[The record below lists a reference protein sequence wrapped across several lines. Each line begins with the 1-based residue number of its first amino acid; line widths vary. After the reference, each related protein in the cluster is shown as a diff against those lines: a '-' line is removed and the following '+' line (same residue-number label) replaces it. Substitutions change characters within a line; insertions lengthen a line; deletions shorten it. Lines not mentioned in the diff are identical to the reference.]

1 MEEKKETNNQE
12 SLNND
17 LTQDDILRCPNC
29 NLICFLYLKYKK
41 EQPIIEFKCENGHN
55 GDILLINYMKDYN
68 KFSLSQEKC
77 KECGKNQNEIKVDYV
92 YCYNCCKFICNL
104 CILNHLTK
112 NKHKIIDFQKFDS
125 LCKLHFNTF
134 SWFCDDCQKNICCY
148 CKPTHKNHNL
158 VDLIEIDFTEELKKK
173 LKEEMKDLEF
183 KIQNLDDKKQKIISM
198 IDKNKETI
206 KMEMNFLKMLF
217 NTYLYEEKQ
226 KNLNY
231 YVIQNLKKNSS
242 DLIKNYGKL
251 YDEGNKFIILLQ
263 NIRNSN
269 NIKNFFKCIN
279 NHSDTINYLGKL
291 KDGRLVSCSD
301 DYTLKIFKK
310 NTFEIQLS
318 IKEHSKRVNSFTQ
331 INDGRIISCSG
342 DETMKI
348 IKLIKDDIYE
358 IHQTLIGHTNDVF
371 KIIEIRKNELISI
384 SRDKTMKIWILNNE
398 NKFECITTLVFE
410 NKVSNGNILK
420 LNEKEF
426 VTSSCLDESLTFWNS
441 YNYQNI
447 TTLNNIS
454 TPWSLK
460 TLCLLEKDIL
470 CVGGR
475 NSKGFY
481 IIKISTHQVIKTING
496 SITTIWTVEK
506 CMDDLILCSIDH
518 DGKHN
523 LVKYKFKDGN
533 FNEITEKVKAH
544 NKNIHS
550 CVEINE
556 EFVASGGED
565 KLIKLWKS

>member
-1 MEEKKETNNQE
+1 MQKKNNKETQK
-12 SLNND
+12 ND
-17 LTQDDILRCPNC
+17 LSQNDITRCPNC
-29 NLICFLYLKYKK
+29 NLICSLRLKYKK
-41 EQPIIEFKCENGHN
+41 DQLIEFICENGHN
-55 GDILLINYMKDYN
+55 GNIILKDYMNQYN
-68 KFSLSQEKC
+68 KFSLSNEKC
-77 KECGKNQNEIKVDYV
+77 KECGKTQNEIKIDYV
-92 YCYNCCKFICNL
+92 YCYQCFKFICNL
-104 CILNHLTK
+104 CILNHLTR
-112 NKHKIIDFQKFDS
+112 NKHQIISYQKYDGI
-125 LCKLHFNTF
+125 CKDHFNSI
-134 SWFCDDCQKNICCY
+134 SWY
-148 CKPTHKNHNL
+148 CKECNNNLCCFCKQKHNNHNL
-158 VDLIEIDFTEELKKK
+158 IDLMDFNLSKD
-173 LKEEMKDLEF
+173 LKEKLEEEIEDLDY
-183 KIQNLDDKKQKIISM
+183 KIKNINNVKQKIISL
-198 IDKNKETI
+198 IGKNIELI
-206 KMEMNFLKMLF
+206 ENEMKFCKMLLNSF
-217 NTYLYEEKQ
+217 LYEERQ
-226 KNLNY
+226 KNLNF
-231 YVIQNLKKNSS
+231 YVMKNLKKISYN
-242 DLIKNYGKL
+242 LIKDYTKIYGEE
-251 YDEGNKFIILLQ
+251 DKFIIFLQ
-263 NIRNSN
+263 NLRNSN
-269 NIKNFFKCIN
+269 NIKTVFKSLH
-279 NHSDTINYLGKL
+279 NHTDTINYLDQL

-301 DYTLKIFKK
+301 DYSLNIYKK
-310 NTFEIQLS
+310 NSYEVELS

-331 INDGRIISCSG
+331 LNDGRIISCSG